1 MVRLGYVSFGSVRFG
16 YKRFLDI
23 LPKSDAF
30 HPRFLFR
37 IAILW
42 PLTKQRTFYTNGQGS
57 FRISP
62 LNRGST
68 VLSVHYFFV
77 CD

>member
-1 MVRLGYVSFGSVRFG
+1 MRFT
-16 YKRFLDI
+16 LDFS
-23 LPKSDAF
+23 PQ
-30 HPRFLFR
+30 

-62 LNRGST
+62 LNWGST
-68 VLSVHYFFV
+68 VSTKHNLK
-77 CD
+77 DDLPDKQ